1 MKNQSVESLN
11 KQNNRLAASI
21 QQLTKYLITR
31 FIFPLKL
38 LFPTDASHLFNVFH
52 KEFLNKNHRSCKFVV
67 VFFVF
72 HIGKS
77 LPYRN
82 VETDKS
88 IWAIMVGKWMPSITL
103 TGLVFLLCTALNLLI
118 SISNGF
124 WISENV
130 YIIFGIFTKK
140 KKKKKKRNL
149 HVGVLWSKLYIRR

>member
-1 MKNQSVESLN
+1 M
-11 KQNNRLAASI
+11 AASI
-21 QQLTKYLITR
+21 QQLTKYLKTR
-31 FIFPLKL
+31 FVFPLKL

-88 IWAIMVGKWMPSITL
+88 IWAIMVGKWMPSIKL
-103 TGLVFLLCTALNLLI
+103 IGLLFLLYTASNLLI
-118 SISNGF
+118 TISNDV

-130 YIIFGIFTKK
+130 YIIIFGIFTKK
-140 KKKKKKRNL
+140 KKIFTLMFFDQNCT
-149 HVGVLWSKLYIRR
+149 